1 MRRTLWPAMASN
13 ELRRLPESIRREL
26 LRVLFSTS
34 QERARVIAR
43 LFAHAPTR
51 TLAGLLADLEGDEDL
66 RARVEIE
73 LLHSLDSK

>member
-1 MRRTLWPAMASN
+1 MSSD
-13 ELRRLPESIRREL
+13 ELRRLPEGIRREL

-43 LFAHAPTR
+43 LFAHAQTR
-51 TLAGLLADLEGDEDL
+51 ALADLLADLEGDEDL

-73 LLHSLDSK
+73 LLHSLDSRQA